1 MLPHRDSE
9 SLLVGEVDDAVQR
22 REVVVV
28 RPAPQHITTVDED
41 GTRQDRGAVPLPR
54 RRTELDALLIALRNE
69 RENGA
74 VGVRHETNAL
84 AITRRIA

>member
-41 GTRQDRGAVPLPR
+41 GTGQDRGAVPRPSQTADR
-54 RRTELDALLIALRNE
+54 ARCPAYRSAQ
-69 RENGA
+69 
-74 VGVRHETNAL
+74 
-84 AITRRIA
+84 

>member
-41 GTRQDRGAVPLPR
+41 GTGQDRGG
-54 RRTELDALLIALRNE
+54 
-69 RENGA
+69 GA
-74 VGVRHETNAL
+74 TSQTADRARCP
-84 AITRRIA
+84 AYRSAQ